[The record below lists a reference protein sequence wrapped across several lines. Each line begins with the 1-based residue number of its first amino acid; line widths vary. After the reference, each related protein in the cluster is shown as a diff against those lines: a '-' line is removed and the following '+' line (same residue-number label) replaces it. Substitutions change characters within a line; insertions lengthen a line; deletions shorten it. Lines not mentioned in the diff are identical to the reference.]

1 MQHQLTYFRSVAPD
15 YNRKNSFVRRQNL
28 DSYVSQLQDLKRN
41 LSTRRELVKRHLT
54 ELYSA
59 DVIHEWLELYMT
71 PMDMQIKTT
80 LSDFS
85 AAREQEVWPRR
96 PLLQSA

>member
-1 MQHQLTYFRSVAPD
+1 MAPD
-15 YNRKNSFVRRQNL
+15 YNRKNAFVRRQDL
-28 DSYVSQLQDLKRN
+28 DSYVLQLQDLKRQ
-41 LSTRRELVKRHLT
+41 LSTRRELVKRQLT

-71 PMDMQIKTT
+71 PMDKQIETT

-85 AAREQEVWPRR
+85 AAREQQVWPRR
-96 PLLQSA
+96 PLLQSS